1 MVFVDYKKAFDM
13 VDHATLLSKLE
24 AYNLD
29 KNALLWFKSYS
40 IGFIH
45 GTVIVH
51 WDRNSRC
58 ATGFH
63 VGNPCFLLYYQ
74 WSTLTCPF
82 SGRHICWL
90 HHSSGGFR
98 FCFFVWCI
106 CCGSILSLIQVLF
119 PFFLGGGG
127 MVLLFV
133 MYDNEFKTIKGNK
146 I

>member
-1 MVFVDYKKAFDM
+1 MLVILSIETSLGSGSCTAQRRRSHIQLFNLDKNKINGMVFVDYKKAFDM

-29 KNALLWFKSYS
+29 KNALFWFKSYS

-63 VGNPCFLLYYQ
+63 VGNPCFLLKYQ
-74 WSTLTCPF
+74 
-82 SGRHICWL
+82 
-90 HHSSGGFR
+90 
-98 FCFFVWCI
+98 
-106 CCGSILSLIQVLF
+106 
-119 PFFLGGGG
+119 
-127 MVLLFV
+127 
-133 MYDNEFKTIKGNK
+133 
-146 I
+146 

>member
-40 IGFIH
+40 IGIIH

-58 ATGFH
+58 ATGVH
-63 VGNPCFLLYYQ
+63 VWHPCFLLCYQ
-74 WSTLTCPF
+74 
-82 SGRHICWL
+82 
-90 HHSSGGFR
+90 
-98 FCFFVWCI
+98 
-106 CCGSILSLIQVLF
+106 
-119 PFFLGGGG
+119 
-127 MVLLFV
+127 
-133 MYDNEFKTIKGNK
+133 
-146 I
+146 